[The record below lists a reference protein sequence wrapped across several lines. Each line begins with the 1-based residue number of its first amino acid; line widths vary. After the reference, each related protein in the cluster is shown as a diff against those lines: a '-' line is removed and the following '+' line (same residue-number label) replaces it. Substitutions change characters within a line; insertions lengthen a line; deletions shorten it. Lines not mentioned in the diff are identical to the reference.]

1 MKFVIPRGRLMGNS
15 MNLLK
20 SVGIDIDIDDER
32 KLVFRKNG
40 NEIILP
46 RARDVPV
53 YTEYA
58 GDIGICGTD
67 SLAESGA
74 DLFAPL
80 PLNFGICRLSI
91 IAPAGYTIEDLEGMD
106 IATKHPV
113 ITEKYLNSRE
123 IHANVIGL
131 NGSLEL
137 APETGIADAI
147 VDIVQT
153 GETMRKNHLV
163 EIKKIMDIQATLV
176 VNRVSQKTKYDEI
189 NKFIEMVGE
198 ADGNRKLC
206 EKYTGRY

>member
-1 MKFVIPRGRLMGNS
+1 MKFVIPRGRLMNNS
-15 MNLLK
+15 IKLLK
-20 SVGIDIDIDDER
+20 AAGVDIDIDDER
-32 KLVFRKNG
+32 KLIFRKNG
-40 NEIILP
+40 DEIILP

-67 SLAESGA
+67 SLIESGV

-91 IAPAGYTIEDLEGMD
+91 LAPDGLSIDDLEGMD

-113 ITEKYLNSRE
+113 ITEKYLNSEGIR
-123 IHANVIGL
+123 ANVIGL

-153 GETMRKNHLV
+153 GETMKKNHLV

-189 NKFIEMVGE
+189 NKFVEIAGE

>member
-1 MKFVIPRGRLMGNS
+1 MKFVIPRGRLMENS
-15 MNLLK
+15 MLLLK
-20 SVGIDIDIDDER
+20 ATGIYIDIYDER
-32 KLVFRKNG
+32 KLMFGENG

-53 YTEYA
+53 YTEYV
-58 GDIGICGTD
+58 GDIGVCGTD
-67 SLAESGA
+67 SLVESGI

-80 PLNFGICRLSI
+80 SLNFGKCRLSI
-91 IAPAGYTIEDLEGMD
+91 LAPEGYDMDDLDGTD

-113 ITEKYLNSRE
+113 ITERYLNSSGIR
-123 IHANVIGL
+123 ANIISL

-163 EIKKIMDIQATLV
+163 EIRKIMDIQATLV

-189 NKFIEMVGE
+189 NKFIEIAGE
-198 ADGNRKLC
+198 MDGNRKLC

>member
-1 MKFVIPRGRLMGNS
+1 MENS
-15 MNLLK
+15 MILLK
-20 SVGIDIDIDDER
+20 AAGVNIDIDDER
-32 KLVFRKNG
+32 KLMFRENG

-53 YTEYA
+53 YTEYT

-67 SLAESGA
+67 SLIESGI

-80 PLNFGICRLSI
+80 PLSFGRCRLSI
-91 IAPAGYTIEDLEGMD
+91 LAPEGYGIVDLTGMN

-113 ITEKYLNSRE
+113 ITERYLNSNGIR
-123 IHANVIGL
+123 ANVISL

-137 APETGIADAI
+137 APATGIADAV

-153 GETMRKNHLV
+153 GETMRKNRLV
-163 EIKKIMDIQATLV
+163 EIRKIMDIQATLV

-189 NKFIEMVGE
+189 NKFIEIAGE
-198 ADGNRKLC
+198 LDGSRKLC